1 MVLRRPEQRGDPA
14 RQQEIELVARAHLR
28 LLGAPLVLFPVEP
41 LPLLPPLPRLFALHA
56 GYGSEGGRHRM
67 IVEQPH
73 PFVHFRTE
81 SEDPVWLRVAHPR
94 RDSVAAVLAA
104 VAAVSW
110 RDARRITGS
119 RRRGPRAPPS
129 RPADRCGGWRPAGRI
144 HRARPGAGRVPPEAA
159 ARTSRCG
166 HRGWRW
172 SRRRAAS

>member
-28 LLGAPLVLFPVEP
+28 LLGVPLVLSPFEP
-41 LPLLPPLPRLFALHA
+41 LPLLPPLPRLFALHG

-81 SEDPVWLRVAHPR
+81 SETSVWLRVAHPR
-94 RDSVAAVLAA
+94 RDGVAAVLAA

-110 RDARRITGS
+110 RDERRITGS
-119 RRRGPRAPPS
+119 RRRGPRARRS

-144 HRARPGAGRVPPEAA
+144 HPARPGAGPVPPEAP
-159 ARTSRCG
+159 ARTA
-166 HRGWRW
+166 
-172 SRRRAAS
+172 RAGRS

>member
-14 RQQEIELVARAHLR
+14 RQQETDLVARAHLR
-28 LLGAPLVLFPVEP
+28 FRGAPFVLFPVEP

-81 SEDPVWLRVAHPR
+81 SEDPVWLRVAHPP

-119 RRRGPRAPPS
+119 RRRGPRAPPP
-129 RPADRCGGWRPAGRI
+129 RPADRGGRWRPAGGN
-144 HRARPGAGRVPPEAA
+144 HRARPGAR
-159 ARTSRCG
+159 ARPSGSGSENVTVRSSRL
-166 HRGWRW
+166 
-172 SRRRAAS
+172 AVEP